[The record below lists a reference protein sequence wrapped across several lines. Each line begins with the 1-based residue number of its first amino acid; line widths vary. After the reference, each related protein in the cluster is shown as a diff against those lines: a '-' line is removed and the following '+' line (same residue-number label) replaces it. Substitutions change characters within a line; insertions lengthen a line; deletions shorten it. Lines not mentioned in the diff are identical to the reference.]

1 VPADAS
7 DVSDRTRP
15 VAWITGASRGMG
27 ADTSVQLARAGYDVA
42 LTPRDQRRLDDV
54 ADAVRGE
61 GVRALAV
68 ASDLTDR
75 RSISAFADAALT
87 EFGGCDVVCNIGI
100 YQGPGGRQLVMDTEL
115 DELVVSFE
123 ADVVAP
129 VLLCRRALPSML
141 AAGGGTIFNM
151 SSSSV
156 FLDPPGTVHENGWSF
171 AYVGAKA
178 AIDQLAG
185 ILNVEL
191 GHRGIRAFTV
201 EPGFVAYGDDLE
213 DALRRYPGVPVSP
226 PDAIGP
232 AIEWLVRDPGA
243 ERLLRKRV
251 DLPGLTHKHRLLPGW
266 NGPGTSFRSTRSP

>member
-1 VPADAS
+1 
-7 DVSDRTRP
+7 
-15 VAWITGASRGMG
+15 MG

-42 LTPRDQRRLDDV
+42 LTARDQRRLDDV
-54 ADAVRGE
+54 ADAVRAE
-61 GVRALAV
+61 EARALAM

-75 RSISAFADAALT
+75 GSISAFADAALT
-87 EFGGCDVVCNIGI
+87 QFGRCDVVCNIGI

-129 VLLCRRALPSML
+129 VVLCRRALPSML
-141 AAGGGTIFNM
+141 ATGAGTIVNM

-178 AIDQLAG
+178 ALDQLAG

-191 GHRGIRAFTV
+191 GARGIRAFNV

-232 AIEWLVRDPGA
+232 AIVWLAREPAAD
-243 ERLLRKRV
+243 RLLSKRV
-251 DLPGLTHKHRLLPGW
+251 DLPGLTHKHGLLPGW
-266 NGPGTSFRSTRSP
+266 NGPGTSFGSARSPSS

>member
-1 VPADAS
+1 
-7 DVSDRTRP
+7 
-15 VAWITGASRGMG
+15 MG
-27 ADTSVQLARAGYDVA
+27 ADTAVQLARAGYDVA
-42 LTPRDQRRLDDV
+42 LTARDQRRLDDV
-54 ADAVRGE
+54 ADEVRAE
-61 GVRALAV
+61 GGRALAM

-75 RSISAFADAALT
+75 GSISAFADAAST
-87 EFGGCDVVCNIGI
+87 ELGGCDVVCNIGI
-100 YQGPGGRQLVMDTEL
+100 YQGQGGRQLVMDTEL

-141 AAGGGTIFNM
+141 ATGGGTIVNM

-178 AIDQLAG
+178 ALDQLAG

-191 GHRGIRAFTV
+191 GSRGIRAFNV

-232 AIEWLVRDPGA
+232 AIVWLAREPGA
-243 ERLLRKRV
+243 DRLRNKRV
-251 DLPGLTHKHRLLPGW
+251 DLPGLTHKHGLLPGW
-266 NGPGTSFRSTRSP
+266 NGPGTSFRSDRTLN

>member
-1 VPADAS
+1 MSPGAGEARAS
-7 DVSDRTRP
+7 SRP

-27 ADTSVQLARAGYDVA
+27 ADTCVQLARAGYDVA
-42 LTPRDQRRLDDV
+42 LTARDQRRLDDV
-54 ADAVRGE
+54 AEAVRVE
-61 GVRALAV
+61 GGRALAV

-75 RSISAFADAALT
+75 ASISAFADAALT

-100 YQGPGGRQLVMDTEL
+100 YQDPAGRQLVMDTEL

-141 AAGGGTIFNM
+141 AAGGGTIVNM

-178 AIDQLAG
+178 ALDQLAG

-191 GHRGIRAFTV
+191 GPRGIRAFNV
-201 EPGFVAYGDDLE
+201 EPGFVAYGDALE
-213 DALRRYPGVPVSP
+213 ESLRRYPGVPVSP

-232 AIEWLVRDPGA
+232 AIEWLVRERAAD
-243 ERLLRKRV
+243 RLLSKRV
-251 DLPGLTHKHRLLPGW
+251 DLPGLSHKHGLLPGW
-266 NGPGTSFRSTRSP
+266 DGPGTSFRSTRAR